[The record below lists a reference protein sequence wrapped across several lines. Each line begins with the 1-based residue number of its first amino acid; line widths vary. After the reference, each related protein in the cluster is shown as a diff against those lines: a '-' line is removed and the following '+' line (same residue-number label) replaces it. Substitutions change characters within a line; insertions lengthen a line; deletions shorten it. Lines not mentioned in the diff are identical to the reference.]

1 MVIAQNKTSNN
12 KFNGKYFFSIY
23 LNTVRGGTPSASP
36 LDSPA
41 EQPSIATVD
50 SPSRLQVRPDSFLPK
65 LEESLIES
73 TPPPTTRHP
82 KPHKKVPREL
92 LETPIDA
99 ALLESSPRTFKEARQ
114 RILDSKRRFLESD
127 SAESSPARRPSTTAV
142 DAVQAVKLK
151 NLANAVVVAATVE
164 TPKRSASGDVSHEVR
179 RPAAHLPSSV
189 SVEAVKKLADVV
201 ERVAAD
207 TPKKVSIRAV
217 DVTSAKKKV
226 ELRKDSPKSTPT
238 DPKKFAGVD
247 SVKKIIK
254 SPSGDASSKKQPEP
268 VKKTEVKKST
278 SGESKKSFTFDVN
291 KKPAPTSKVPPVKP
305 PRKNPSVESTGS
317 EKETEKE
324 NDDPLNVLL
333 QDLFFP
339 LQVTQ
344 TQLHAST
351 SFDFKSTTNPLN
363 SIFSELFTPK
373 HPADRKQP
381 PPPPSKSSLKPPSK
395 KSTPVPSP
403 SNKKPV
409 KCSPDSKP
417 LSSDLISESMKAA
430 PNEIESKQLL
440 NKDDDSDRESIASH
454 KRLGGVQRHKEP
466 P

>member
-1 MVIAQNKTSNN
+1 M
-12 KFNGKYFFSIY
+12 
-23 LNTVRGGTPSASP
+23 
-36 LDSPA
+36 
-41 EQPSIATVD
+41 
-50 SPSRLQVRPDSFLPK
+50 RPDSFLPK

-142 DAVQAVKLK
+142 DAVQTVKLK

-179 RPAAHLPSSV
+179 RPAAPVRSSV

-201 ERVAAD
+201 ERVATAD
-207 TPKKVSIRAV
+207 TPKKVSIREV
-217 DVTSAKKKV
+217 NVKSAKKKV
-226 ELRKDSPKSTPT
+226 ELKKDSPKATPP
-238 DPKKFAGVD
+238 DPKKVAAGD
-247 SVKKIIK
+247 TLKKIIK
-254 SPSGDASSKKQPEP
+254 SPSSDASSKKQPEL
-268 VKKTEVKKST
+268 VNKCT
-278 SGESKKSFTFDVN
+278 SGESKKSVTVDGN

-351 SFDFKSTTNPLN
+351 SFDFKSNTNPMN

-403 SNKKPV
+403 SNKKPA
-409 KCSPDSKP
+409 KCSPDPKP
-417 LSSDLISESMKAA
+417 LSSDLISESMKTA